1 MNLIRILIL
10 TVKKTVMRQP
20 ENSEHWIFA
29 DIKALLLVGVMVVK
43 KKNPFSFGVINENI
57 CRRNG

>member
-29 DIKALLLVGVMVVK
+29 DIKALLSVGVMVVK
-43 KKNPFSFGVINENI
+43 KKKILFLLES
-57 CRRNG
+57 